1 MSAVCTIVAKRKTQ
15 SALVD
20 RLKREAWVR
29 FHRPMTGPH
38 RE

>member
-15 SALVD
+15 SALID
-20 RLKREAWVR
+20 RLKRETRVR
-29 FHRPMTGPH
+29 FHRPMTGPR